1 MEWDRDVVS
10 CVPEWIKVTCNVEH
24 FPHVTCSVII
34 EKLANVMPIIT
45 SMLSLIIV
53 KEVEEG

>member
-1 MEWDRDVVS
+1 MA
-10 CVPEWIKVTCNVEH
+10 CNAEH

-34 EKLANVMPIIT
+34 EQLANVMPIIM
-45 SMLSLIIV
+45 SMLYLIIV